1 MVVGGRV
8 FHGDRELEAA
18 RRVRAN
24 REYELIVRRGRAGRP
39 ARFDQVEI
47 VEIASGEVALFWDTA
62 PAQTR
67 RLARALK
74 ADLAQLEATEFL
86 RRWRR
91 WELR

>member
-1 MVVGGRV
+1 M
-8 FHGDRELEAA
+8 
-18 RRVRAN
+18 RAN
-24 REYELIVRRGRAGRP
+24 REYELIVRRGPPADA